1 MRRISALEKKGTSL
15 PEECE
20 LPYFRGFRH
29 QNTGNDKKE
38 RGEGKKQILKHSSYG
53 RVHLPIFRFFFLC
66 FYIFS
71 KNLSTLLD
79 GERKCYC
86 KSSISKLIVYL
97 ARCRAEALW
106 HQGREKK
113 EKQKG
118 EEQGHSR

>member
-1 MRRISALEKKGTSL
+1 MNCRTFVAFATKTLETTK
-15 PEECE
+15 
-20 LPYFRGFRH
+20 
-29 QNTGNDKKE
+29 KKE
-38 RGEGKKQILKHSSYG
+38 GRGKNRSSNTQAMVEYICQDF
-53 RVHLPIFRFFFLC
+53 VFFFC

-86 KSSISKLIVYL
+86 KRSISKLIVYL